1 MHGVPFSK
9 GAGAQ
14 QMSSESGR
22 HIRFLR
28 HLGRGGFGAVHLADV
43 TTSDGLVQRMAI
55 KLLHG
60 ELGLDREMQ
69 ARARDE
75 ARLLAQVNHDNVVKV
90 FGLTEIDGRVA
101 VLMEFVEG
109 VDCATLLLHAR
120 KHSGAGMA
128 PRIAA
133 RICECAASALHA
145 AWAGV
150 SPQSDK
156 PLHIVHR
163 DIKPTN
169 ILLSRRGAVK
179 VMDFGVARGEIEREA
194 ETAAYSFGTRRYM
207 APERILDRT
216 AGHPSDVYA
225 LGATFFELVTGT
237 RFETL
242 APREDAF
249 ARGLAQRIEEIRD
262 LEESW
267 GTQFVGSG
275 LGKLLAWHPEDR
287 LTAAEAESMF
297 GSWGDALPGPELRRF
312 AQETVP
318 GLLEHREK
326 SLGDDTAPSGSILT
340 HHSFSE
346 ADPAP
351 SRSSAVFRGLG
362 LALGLLGVFWGLQ
375 QRQGD
380 LEEKVAP
387 ASVFEEAAPMEPP
400 NPEPSAPEVTAPAT
414 DPAPPAKTRSPPPAR
429 TPRVAPAA
437 KEVEAAIADPLPS
450 PANVLE
456 WVSLKILADPR
467 EGRVEV
473 KSQGVEVGERITL
486 PVGAHTFRYT
496 GDGWNVMCRVLVT
509 ATSRRIK
516 FLKDGG
522 SCELY

>member
-1 MHGVPFSK
+1 
-9 GAGAQ
+9 
-14 QMSSESGR
+14 MSSESGR

-28 HLGRGGFGAVHLADV
+28 PLGRGGFGAVHLADV

-60 ELGLDREMQ
+60 ELGLDHEMR

-75 ARLLAQVNHDNVVKV
+75 ARLLAQMNHDNVVKV

-120 KHSGAGMA
+120 RHSGAGLA

-133 RICECAASALHA
+133 RICECVASALHA
-145 AWAGV
+145 AWSGV
-150 SPQSDK
+150 SPQSDQ

-179 VMDFGVARGEIEREA
+179 VMDFGVARGEIDREA
-194 ETAAYSFGTRRYM
+194 QTAAYSFGTRRYM

-216 AGHPSDVYA
+216 AGHSSDVYA

-237 RFETL
+237 RFEAL
-242 APREDAF
+242 APGEETF
-249 ARGLAQRIEEIRD
+249 ARGLAQRIEELRD

-267 GTQFVGSG
+267 GTQFVGLG

-287 LTAAEAESMF
+287 LSAAEAESMF
-297 GSWGDALPGPELRRF
+297 GSWGDSLPGPELRRF
-312 AQETVP
+312 AQEAVP
-318 GLLEHREK
+318 GLLKRREK
-326 SLGDDTAPSGSILT
+326 SMGDDTAPSGSILT
-340 HHSFSE
+340 HHSFPE

-362 LALGLLGVFWGLQ
+362 LMLGVLAVLWGLQ
-375 QRQGD
+375 QRQRDFEGTVESESVFD
-380 LEEKVAP
+380 AEVPVALPRPEPPPPVVTVPVEKLVAP
-387 ASVFEEAAPMEPP
+387 SQRRRDSPVPKRPVVREVE
-400 NPEPSAPEVTAPAT
+400 SAPAP
-414 DPAPPAKTRSPPPAR
+414 
-429 TPRVAPAA
+429 
-437 KEVEAAIADPLPS
+437 ADPLP
-450 PANVLE
+450 PPTQVLE
-456 WVSLKILADPR
+456 WVSLKVLADPR

-473 KSQGVEVGERITL
+473 KSQGVEVGESITL
-486 PVGAHTFRYT
+486 PVGAHTFLYT
-496 GDGWNVMCRVLVT
+496 GAGWNVMCRVLVT

-516 FLKDGG
+516 FLKDGR

>member
-1 MHGVPFSK
+1 M
-9 GAGAQ
+9 
-14 QMSSESGR
+14 
-22 HIRFLR
+22 
-28 HLGRGGFGAVHLADV
+28 AV
-43 TTSDGLVQRMAI
+43 

-60 ELGLDREMQ
+60 ELGLDPELQ

-90 FGLTEIDGRVA
+90 FGLTEVDGRVA

-109 VDCATLLLHAR
+109 VDCATLLLHSR
-120 KHSGAGMA
+120 RHSGAGMA
-128 PRIAA
+128 PRVAA

-194 ETAAYSFGTRRYM
+194 ETKAYSFGTRRYM

-237 RFETL
+237 RFESL
-242 APREDAF
+242 PPREDAF
-249 ARGLAQRIEEIRD
+249 ARALAQRIEEIRD

-275 LGKLLAWHPEDR
+275 LGKFLAWHPEDR
-287 LTAAEAESMF
+287 STAAEAEALF

-312 AQETVP
+312 AKERVP
-318 GLLEHREK
+318 GLLERREK
-326 SLGDDTAPSGSILT
+326 TLGDDTAPSGSFLT
-340 HHSFSE
+340 HRGFSE
-346 ADPAP
+346 VPPTP
-351 SRSSAVFRGLG
+351 SRSSSLFRGLG
-362 LALGLLGVFWGLQ
+362 LTLGILGVFWGLQ
-375 QRQGD
+375 QRRGD

-387 ASVFEEAAPMEPP
+387 ASVFEEPAPVDFLKLDPP
-400 NPEPSAPEVTAPAT
+400 SPEVVVPEEKPVSPAT
-414 DPAPPAKTRSPPPAR
+414 VPVKTPAQRPAVAPVSGEVRAPPADPS
-429 TPRVAPAA
+429 
-437 KEVEAAIADPLPS
+437 PLP
-450 PANVLE
+450 VRELD

-473 KSQGVEVGERITL
+473 MELGVEVGGRVTL
-486 PVGAHTFRYT
+486 PVGPHTFRFF
-496 GDGWNVMCRVLVT
+496 GAGWDVVCRVSVT
-509 ATSRRIK
+509 QASRRIK
-516 FLKDGG
+516 FVKEGG
-522 SCELY
+522 SCELL

>member
-1 MHGVPFSK
+1 
-9 GAGAQ
+9 
-14 QMSSESGR
+14 MSSESGR

-28 HLGRGGFGAVHLADV
+28 PLGRGGFGAVHLADV
-43 TTSDGLVQRMAI
+43 TTADGLVQRMAI

-60 ELGLDREMQ
+60 ELGLDLEMQ

-90 FGLTEIDGRVA
+90 FGLTEVEGRVA

-120 KHSGAGMA
+120 RNSGAGMA

-194 ETAAYSFGTRRYM
+194 QTAAHSFGTRRYM

-237 RFETL
+237 RFEAL
-242 APREDAF
+242 VPREDAF

-287 LTAAEAESMF
+287 LSAAEAESMF
-297 GSWGDALPGPELRRF
+297 ASWGDALPGPELRRF

-318 GLLEHREK
+318 GLLERREK

-346 ADPAP
+346 ATPTP
-351 SRSSAVFRGLG
+351 SRSSALFRGLG
-362 LALGLLGVFWGLQ
+362 LALGVLAVFWSLQ
-375 QRQGD
+375 QRQAD
-380 LEEKVAP
+380 LEEAVAP
-387 ASVFEEAAPMEPP
+387 KSVFEEPAPVVPAKPAPP
-400 NPEPSAPEVTAPAT
+400 PPVVTAPVK
-414 DPAPPAKTRSPPPAR
+414 DP
-429 TPRVAPAA
+429 APAA
-437 KEVEAAIADPLPS
+437 KPRATVPVRASPRAPVSVETPTAEPRS
-450 PANVLE
+450 PPDNVLE

-467 EGRVEV
+467 EGQVGV
-473 KSQGVEVGERITL
+473 MDQSVEVGGRITL
-486 PVGAHTFRYT
+486 PVGAHTFRFI
-496 GDGWNVMCRVLVT
+496 GAGWDVMCRVSVT
-509 ATSRRIK
+509 PATRRIK
-516 FLKDGG
+516 FVKEDR
-522 SCELY
+522 SCELF